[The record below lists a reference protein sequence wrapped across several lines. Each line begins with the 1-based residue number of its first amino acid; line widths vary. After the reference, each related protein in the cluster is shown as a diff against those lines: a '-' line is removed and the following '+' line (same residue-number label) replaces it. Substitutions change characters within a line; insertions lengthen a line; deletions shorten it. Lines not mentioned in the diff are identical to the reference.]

1 MGRRRAMTDGR
12 PAPADSRDSYAEA
25 LVNGNARVLDPAAL
39 GDHVD
44 RLYRAAWAMCGSRE
58 DAEDLVQDTFARVL
72 AKPRLIRNDD
82 DLGYLL
88 RVLRN
93 TFVSRHR
100 AQARRPATTAMPDQF
115 EPVDHSVGSRPDAAV
130 SAREVFAHISALP
143 ESFRDALVAVDVVGL
158 SYAEAARALGT
169 REATI
174 TSRLYRAR
182 AQVARGMEPHREG
195 VL

>member
-1 MGRRRAMTDGR
+1 MFVSAGHA
-12 PAPADSRDSYAEA
+12 APADGPDSYAA
-25 LVNGNARVLDPAAL
+25 RHVTSNARVLDPAGL

-44 RLYRAAWAMCGSRE
+44 RLYRAAWALCGSRE

-72 AKPRLIRNDD
+72 AKPRLLRNDD

-100 AQARRPATTAMPDQF
+100 ASTRRPATTPMPEQF
-115 EPVDHSVGSRPDAAV
+115 EAVDHSAATRPEAAAG
-130 SAREVFAHISALP
+130 AREVFGHIAALP
-143 ESFRDALVAVDVVGL
+143 DVFRDALVAVDIVGL

-195 VL
+195 VM

>member
-1 MGRRRAMTDGR
+1 VSADHADR
-12 PAPADSRDSYAEA
+12 PGSYAA
-25 LVNGNARVLDPAAL
+25 PHVTSNARVLDPAGL

-44 RLYRAAWAMCGSRE
+44 RLYRAAWALCGSRE

-72 AKPRLIRNDD
+72 AKPRLLRNDD

-100 AQARRPATTAMPDQF
+100 TSTRRPATTSMPEQF
-115 EPVDHSVGSRPDAAV
+115 EAVDHSVASRPEAAFG
-130 SAREVFAHISALP
+130 AREVFAHISALP
-143 ESFRDALVAVDVVGL
+143 DVFRDALVAVDVVGL

-195 VL
+195 VM

>member
-1 MGRRRAMTDGR
+1 MLRSVVTDEPR
-12 PAPADSRDSYAEA
+12 
-25 LVNGNARVLDPAAL
+25 LLDPAGL

-44 RLYRAAWAMCGSRE
+44 RLFRAAWALCGSRE
-58 DAEDLVQDTFARVL
+58 DAEDLVQETFARVL
-72 AKPRLIRNDD
+72 ARPRFLRNDD

-100 AQARRPATTAMPDQF
+100 TAQRRPATAPMPEQP
-115 EPVDHSVGSRPDAAV
+115 EAVDPGLGSRPEAAFE
-130 SAREVFAHISALP
+130 ARQVFAHIAALP
-143 ESFRDALVAVDVVGL
+143 EAFRDALVAVDVAGL
-158 SYAEAARALGT
+158 SYAEAARLLNT
-169 REATI
+169 KEATI

>member
-1 MGRRRAMTDGR
+1 M
-12 PAPADSRDSYAEA
+12 
-25 LVNGNARVLDPAAL
+25 NGNARVLDPAAL

-44 RLYRAAWAMCGSRE
+44 RLYRAAWALCGSRE

-72 AKPRLIRNDD
+72 AKPRLLRNDD

-88 RVLRN
+88 RVLRKRSSAA
-93 TFVSRHR
+93 TGR
-100 AQARRPATTAMPDQF
+100 APAPGDDRDAREF

-143 ESFRDALVAVDVVGL
+143 DAFRDALVAVDVVGL